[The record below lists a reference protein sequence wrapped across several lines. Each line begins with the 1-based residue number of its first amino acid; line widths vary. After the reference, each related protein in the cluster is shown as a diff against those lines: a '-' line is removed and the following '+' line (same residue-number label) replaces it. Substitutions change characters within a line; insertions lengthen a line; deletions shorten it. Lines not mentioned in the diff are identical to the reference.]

1 MKVRDKEITRGVK
14 SQVGG
19 RVETGGE
26 GALDSSG
33 CDFDDR
39 ADASGSVRDKQIAR
53 AVKGQAPRERQ
64 PGGEDTGGPSRGNF
78 YNPVAEKVRVVE
90 VPRAAKLLIGT
101 EAAARPAMTAREM
114 KESCV
119 FHAVHILESCFWRSE
134 VCRNLLMPGQGH
146 TSRRQCRKVVIC
158 DYSQPYSPST
168 WRASFAP
175 ADEALPEILAIGFIM
190 RVRDA

>member
-39 ADASGSVRDKQIAR
+39 AGASGSVRGKQIAR
-53 AVKGQAPRERQ
+53 AVKGQAPRKRQ

-90 VPRAAKLLIGT
+90 VPQGSETVNWNRGRCQT
-101 EAAARPAMTAREM
+101 GNDREGD
-114 KESCV
+114 EGELRFSCGAHSGEL
-119 FHAVHILESCFWRSE
+119 FLE
-134 VCRNLLMPGQGH
+134 V
-146 TSRRQCRKVVIC
+146 
-158 DYSQPYSPST
+158 
-168 WRASFAP
+168 
-175 ADEALPEILAIGFIM
+175 
-190 RVRDA
+190 